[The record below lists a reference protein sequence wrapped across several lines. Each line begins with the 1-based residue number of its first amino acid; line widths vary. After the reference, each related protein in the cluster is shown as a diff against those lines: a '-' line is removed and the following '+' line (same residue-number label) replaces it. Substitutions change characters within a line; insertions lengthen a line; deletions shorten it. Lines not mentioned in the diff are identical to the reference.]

1 MEHIYKMD
9 GYDEMLLS
17 EEANFEIDDSV
28 DKFSLKNKLDMLES
42 YDNLFVVCK
51 IIKYSSSIITI
62 KVAFNISDIEDI
74 ELDFFRFGTFYLMYG
89 TLTEISNA
97 LLPNDVMTDIVLI
110 SPNILIKNLM
120 KNPLGM
126 IVSSDTFFSK
136 VHSNFTYPPF
146 LPVQNVSKRM
156 KQLVNENITI
166 FGPLANNFKYSNDS
180 IRDICRGFGKL
191 PAECILRLNCNIRSR
206 GLIGKSILFEQKL
219 KRIIPN
225 LKGILEPSDVKV
237 FLTITINSDY
247 DDKYYKGIYWKD
259 LYSYIGKITEKFPNT
274 LSLTIIIEETIR
286 SSLKEDAIYQEEFR
300 KMLEPLK
307 ILNTLRF
314 SNMLIPVNF
323 FIEYIRSLDNLQE
336 LRLCHV
342 ELKTVDFNFDD
353 FCENFQEA
361 MKNVDTFELKGSHV
375 IERNILQYEDKFWNI
390 LSQLPKLKS
399 LYFTEHDLP
408 EDPFTDDISDDY
420 FPFDLEEIGTGLSSL
435 TQLTFLSLS
444 KCGYTPRSIRE
455 LLSPVLGKLVNLVTL
470 DLSQTIIRIF
480 EEEDVPSM
488 NREMIEA
495 FIPILQILQEHKL
508 RILIVSDN
516 PLLNEEDITYLIRSL
531 PLVKII
537 YN

>member
-1 MEHIYKMD
+1 MDIADYIYKMD
-9 GYDEMLLS
+9 EYDEMLLY

-28 DKFSLKNKLDMLES
+28 DKFSLINKLHILDL

-51 IIKYSSSIITI
+51 IINYSSSIITI
-62 KVAFNISDIEDI
+62 KAAFNISDIDI
-74 ELDFFRFGTFYLMYG
+74 ENSKLDFFRFGTFYLMYG

-97 LLPNDVMTDIVLI
+97 LLPNDVIINRVLI

-120 KNPLGM
+120 KNSLGM
-126 IVSSDTFFSK
+126 IVSSDTFFPK

-156 KQLVNENITI
+156 KKLVNENITI
-166 FGPLANNFKYSNDS
+166 FGPLSNDFKYSNDS
-180 IRDICRGFGKL
+180 IRDLCRGFGKL
-191 PAECILRLNCNIRSR
+191 PTDCILRLNCKISSH
-206 GLIGKSILFEQKL
+206 GLIEKN
-219 KRIIPN
+219 RIRPN

-247 DDKYYKGIYWKD
+247 KGKYWKD
-259 LYSYIGKITEKFPNT
+259 LYSYIGKITKKFPNT
-274 LSLTIIIEETIR
+274 LSLNISIEEEIN
-286 SSLKEDAIYQEEFR
+286 SSLREDAIYQEEFK
-300 KMLEPLK
+300 KMLEPLR

-336 LRLCHV
+336 LRLCSLM
-342 ELKTVDFNFDD
+342 LKTVDFNFDD

-361 MKNVDTFELKGSHV
+361 MKNVDTFELKGPHF
-375 IERNILQYEDKFWNI
+375 IKDHLFQYEDKFWNI
-390 LSQLPKLKS
+390 LRQLPKLKS
-399 LYFTEHDLP
+399 LYFTKYALP
-408 EDPFTDDISDDY
+408 EEPFSEDDSDDSDDY
-420 FPFDLEEIGTGLSSL
+420 IPFDLEEIGTGLSSL
-435 TQLTFLSLS
+435 IQLTFLSLS
-444 KCGYTPRSIRE
+444 ECEYTSRTISE
-455 LLSPVLGKLVNLVTL
+455 LLGPVLEKLVNLVTL
-470 DLSQTIIRIF
+470 DLSQTIMPVL
-480 EEEDVPSM
+480 EAEDVPSM

-508 RILIVSDN
+508 RILIVSNN

-531 PLVKII
+531 PRVQII